1 MSNIE
6 IKHLFKYSRFPDG
19 DVGRILFFLYIPLG
33 IIILLLR
40 IIVLF
45 CAMLLSYVIPE
56 TVPFRKFINK
66 ITCMALGIAVTVEN
80 PKAKE
85 NVGVF
90 VSNNLSVFDH
100 VAVQNVTNAV
110 MANENALEQIVKFNN
125 FDFGSLSELGRFK
138 ENVQKFIVENK
149 TPAFFAPEEKPTNG
163 KCLLKFKT
171 YPFQLSTKVQP
182 ICIQIER
189 PFFNISVTVLG
200 SSYTYDALFFMFSPI
215 TNYKIR
221 FLDAVDRRCLSDEE
235 FAEDVR
241 QKIGACLKAELVSYT
256 ASDVTEWEKRTLV
269 EMQSSLQHRRTA
281 STTARRPVRTLN
293 PRLQRMTMQIREVL
307 PHVPYNVI
315 YNDLCHTESVDNTIT
330 NILEGRIQ
338 FTPESIGASSDTI
351 SSSSTS
357 KGHTVSPIDSQI
369 SSNTAAASFPK
380 SAAERTRSFQERKMQ
395 LIANARRRYIEKH
408 NLDLPL

>member
-6 IKHLFKYSRFPDG
+6 IKHLFKHSRYPDG
-19 DVGRILFFLYIPLG
+19 DVGKILFFLYIPLG
-33 IIILLLR
+33 VIILLLR

-100 VAVQNVTNAV
+100 VAVQKVTNAV
-110 MANENALEQIVKFNN
+110 MPMKTVLEQIVKFNN

-149 TPAFFAPEEKPTNG
+149 TPAFFTPEEKPTNG

-221 FLDAVDRRCLSDEE
+221 FLDAVERKCLSDEE
-235 FAEDVR
+235 FAEEVR
-241 QKIGACLKAELVSYT
+241 QKIGTCLKVKFSGL
-256 ASDVTEWEKRTLV
+256 
-269 EMQSSLQHRRTA
+269 
-281 STTARRPVRTLN
+281 
-293 PRLQRMTMQIREVL
+293 
-307 PHVPYNVI
+307 
-315 YNDLCHTESVDNTIT
+315 
-330 NILEGRIQ
+330 
-338 FTPESIGASSDTI
+338 
-351 SSSSTS
+351 
-357 KGHTVSPIDSQI
+357 
-369 SSNTAAASFPK
+369 
-380 SAAERTRSFQERKMQ
+380 
-395 LIANARRRYIEKH
+395 
-408 NLDLPL
+408 